1 MRQFRATETDK
12 KIKKTMKTKMNS
24 IFYISIICS
33 IIFIVIY
40 SCKPKSENNDV
51 EKLIPNEIV
60 HQELTKEQIE
70 KIKKIQSSFADVY
83 KISLEETITNF
94 KRDQNPDNEI
104 QIWLNML
111 NVYEKFIHKNDNEIA
126 LNKKE
131 EVFKLILMRSMMEEN
146 EAKIEAKCVILNENE
161 IKEIFSNYKME
172 AKPLVIEKR

>member
-1 MRQFRATETDK
+1 
-12 KIKKTMKTKMNS
+12 MNS
-24 IFYISIICS
+24 IIYISIICS

-40 SCKPKSENNDV
+40 SCKPKSESTDI
-51 EKLIPNEIV
+51 EKINPNKIVQNEIV

-104 QIWLNML
+104 NIWLNML
-111 NVYEKFIHKNDNEIA
+111 NAYEKFIHKNGNEIT
-126 LNKKE
+126 LDKKQ

-146 EAKIEAKCVILNENE
+146 EAKTETKCIILNENE
-161 IKEIFSNYKME
+161 INEIFSYYKIE

>member
-1 MRQFRATETDK
+1 
-12 KIKKTMKTKMNS
+12 MKPKMNS
-24 IFYISIICS
+24 IIYISIICS

-40 SCKPKSENNDV
+40 SCKPKSESTDI
-51 EKLIPNEIV
+51 EKINPNKIVQNEIV

-104 QIWLNML
+104 NIWLNML
-111 NVYEKFIHKNDNEIA
+111 NAYEKFIHKNGNEIT
-126 LNKKE
+126 LDKKQ

-146 EAKIEAKCVILNENE
+146 EAKTETKCIILNENE
-161 IKEIFSNYKME
+161 INEIFSYYKIE